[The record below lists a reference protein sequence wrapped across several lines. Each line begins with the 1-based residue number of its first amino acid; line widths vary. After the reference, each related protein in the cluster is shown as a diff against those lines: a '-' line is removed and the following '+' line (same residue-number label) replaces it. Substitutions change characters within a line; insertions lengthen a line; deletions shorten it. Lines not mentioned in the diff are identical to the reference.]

1 VKHPYAKEKKKT
13 NNLFHFLEMNFCFLI
28 SILKPISKKKEMK
41 EKLKKRK
48 KRNAKEKEKKKN
60 LD

>member
-1 VKHPYAKEKKKT
+1 
-13 NNLFHFLEMNFCFLI
+13 MNFCFLI
-28 SILKPISKKKEMK
+28 NILKPISIKKEMK

-48 KRNAKEKEKKKN
+48 KRNAKEKEKKRN